1 MYKSKKQNYPGLYGT
16 FKRIDS
22 SNIEDEQLKH
32 KKPDYTEDE
41 NFENLDNL
49 INSLKEK
56 SKNLSEPEPTEPPR
70 HRTRP
75 APEPV
80 QDVDDE
86 DLDELMKTSS
96 IFDSFPS
103 KSRDAGHHQ
112 RQRDEKPDR
121 LSDMFTDADFLDEL
135 EEDLVRQYSGSHTTT
150 ALTSVQ
156 ETIRKLLSQL
166 DNLSENG
173 KSDLADQPSFK
184 RLLQAILAI
193 RDI

>member
-22 SNIEDEQLKH
+22 SNIEDEQFKH
-32 KKPDYTEDE
+32 KTPDYTEDE

-56 SKNLSEPEPTEPPR
+56 SKNLSEPEAPEPPR

-75 APEPV
+75 APEPLEE
-80 QDVDDE
+80 VDDE

-103 KSRDAGHHQ
+103 KSREEGHHQ

-135 EEDLVRQYSGSHTTT
+135 EEDLVRQYSGSHKNNL
-150 ALTSVQ
+150 AAVQ
-156 ETIRKLLSQL
+156 ETIRKLLSQF

-173 KSDLADQPSFK
+173 KAELADQPSFK